1 MIENS
6 FAITGTF
13 IAYLILMLAIGVI
26 AYKRTSS
33 SSDYFLGVTV
43 RLVLACGSVCW
54 RFRYEW
60 LAAAWLARLCLCGG
74 Y

>member
-33 SSDYFLGVTV
+33 SSDYFLG
-43 RLVLACGSVCW
+43 
-54 RFRYEW
+54 
-60 LAAAWLARLCLCGG
+60 
-74 Y
+74 